1 MGSDPIVQG
10 MRNHLKLKS
19 HLRCVTDPNDVM
31 KKDTPSSRR
40 KFLREVAATSMA
52 TAAMPIASL
61 AAREK
66 AEDRILR
73 YEKPISANDKIRI
86 GVIGYGVQGHFD
98 LETALKV
105 PGVELAGICDL
116 YTGRIEN
123 AKEKFGNDLYT
134 TRNYQDL
141 LARKDIDAVLICTMD
156 VWHARITLDALAK
169 GKHVYC
175 EKPMVYK
182 IAEGYPVMAAAK
194 KSGKVLQVGSQR
206 VSSIGY
212 LKAKELLAAGEIG
225 KLNMVNAVYDR
236 QSSIGAWEYTIPK
249 DADAATTNWEKFI
262 EATEKMAFDAKKFF
276 WWRAFREVGTGVAGD
291 LFIHLLS
298 GSHLITNSK
307 GPESIYSTGQFSYWK
322 DGRNMPDVMSG
333 VLQYPDSKEHAAF
346 QMTLQVNFISGTG
359 GQEVIQL
366 VGSEG
371 IIVVKG
377 NDITVKHSLMPEA
390 PGFGGYDS
398 LFTFSSKMQ
407 ADLQK
412 EYDAK
417 WTMEQRTR
425 KTKED
430 ILFKAPAGY
439 SDHLDHFTNFFDA
452 IRTNKPVVEDA
463 EFGFRAAAPAL
474 ACNES
479 YFKKKIIHWD
489 PVQLKLK

>member
-1 MGSDPIVQG
+1 
-10 MRNHLKLKS
+10 
-19 HLRCVTDPNDVM
+19 M
-31 KKDTPSSRR
+31 KNSATSRR
-40 KFLREVAATSMA
+40 KFLLQIGATTLA
-52 TAAMPIASL
+52 TAASPLSAL
-61 AAREK
+61 AAQEK
-66 AEDRILR
+66 AEERILS
-73 YEKPISANDKIRI
+73 YERDISPNDKIRV

-98 LETALKV
+98 LTTALKV

-123 AKEKFGNDLYT
+123 AKEKFGKELFT
-134 TRNYQDL
+134 TRNYKEL
-141 LARKDIDAVLICTMD
+141 LDRPDIDAVIIATTDC
-156 VWHARITLDALAK
+156 WHARIVLDALAK

-182 IAEGYPVMAAAK
+182 IKEGYPVMAAAK

-212 LKAKELLAAGEIG
+212 AKAKELLAAGEIG

-249 DADAATTNWEKFI
+249 DASALTCDWDRFI
-262 EATEKMAFDAKKFF
+262 EVTEKMAFDAKKFF
-276 WWRAFREVGTGVAGD
+276 WWRAFKEVGTGVAGD

-298 GSHLITNSK
+298 GTHFMTNSK

-333 VLQYPDSKEHAAF
+333 VLQYPDCAEHAAF

-359 GQEVIQL
+359 GQEIIQL

-371 IIVVKG
+371 VIEVKG
-377 NDITVKHSLMPEA
+377 NNITIKHSLMPEA

-398 LFTFSSKMQ
+398 LFTFAKGMQDEMQ
-407 ADLQK
+407 A
-412 EYDAK
+412 EYNAK
-417 WTMEQRTR
+417 WTPEQRKR

-430 ILFKAPAGY
+430 IVFKAPAGY
-439 SDHLDHFTNFFDA
+439 DDHLDHFTNFFDA
-452 IRTNKPVVEDA
+452 IRTGKTVVEDA

-479 YFKKKIIHWD
+479 YFTKKIVKWD
-489 PVQLKLK
+489 PVGMKLK

>member
-1 MGSDPIVQG
+1 MQ
-10 MRNHLKLKS
+10 
-19 HLRCVTDPNDVM
+19 
-31 KKDTPSSRR
+31 KDNRSSRR
-40 KFLREVAATSMA
+40 RFLQTIAATSMA
-52 TAAMPIASL
+52 TAATPFASL

-66 AEDRILR
+66 AEERILH

-105 PGVELAGICDL
+105 PGIELAGICDL
-116 YTGRIEN
+116 YTGRLEN
-123 AKEKFGNDLYT
+123 AKEKFGGDLYT

-141 LARKDIDAVLICTMD
+141 LARNDIDAVLICTHD
-156 VWHARITLDALAK
+156 VWHARITLEALAK

-249 DADAATTNWEKFI
+249 DADAMSTNWDKFI

-276 WWRAFREVGTGVAGD
+276 WWRAFKEVGTGVAGD

-359 GQEVIQL
+359 GQEIIQL

-371 IIVVKG
+371 IIIVRG
-377 NDITVKHSLMPEA
+377 NNITIKHSLLPEA

-398 LFTFSSKMQ
+398 LFTFSKKMQ
-407 ADLQK
+407 ADMQK

-417 WTMEQRTR
+417 WTAEQQNR

-430 ILFKAPAGY
+430 IIFKAPAGY
-439 SDHLDHFTNFFDA
+439 SDHLDHFTNFFDS
-452 IRTNKPVVEDA
+452 IRTGKPVVEDA

-489 PVQLKLK
+489 PVQLKLKKGA

>member
-1 MGSDPIVQG
+1 MQ
-10 MRNHLKLKS
+10 
-19 HLRCVTDPNDVM
+19 
-31 KKDTPSSRR
+31 KDNPSSRR
-40 KFLREVAATSMA
+40 RFLRNIAATSLA
-52 TAAMPIASL
+52 TGALPLTSL

-66 AEDRILR
+66 AEERILR
-73 YEKPISANDKIRI
+73 YERKISANEKIRL

-98 LETALKV
+98 LDTALKV

-116 YTGRIEN
+116 YTGRLEN

-134 TRNYQDL
+134 TRNYKDL
-141 LARKDIDAVLICTMD
+141 LEKKDVDAVIIATHD

-194 KSGKVLQVGSQR
+194 KSGKVFQVGSQR

-249 DADAATTNWEKFI
+249 DADAMTTNWDKFI
-262 EATEKMAFDAKKFF
+262 EVTEKMAYDSKKFF
-276 WWRAFREVGTGVAGD
+276 WWRAFKEVGTGVAGD

-307 GPESIYSTGQFSYWK
+307 GPASIYSTGQFSYWK

-359 GQEVIQL
+359 GQELIQL

-371 IIVVKG
+371 IIVVRG
-377 NDITVKHSLMPEA
+377 NNITVKHSLMPEA

-398 LFTFSSKMQ
+398 LFTFSKKMQ
-407 ADLQK
+407 DDLQK
-412 EYDAK
+412 DYDAK
-417 WTMEQRTR
+417 WTAEQKAK
-425 KTKED
+425 KTKAD
-430 ILFKAPAGY
+430 IVFRAPEGY

-452 IRTNKPVVEDA
+452 IRSSKPVVEDA

-489 PVQLKLK
+489 PIQLKLK